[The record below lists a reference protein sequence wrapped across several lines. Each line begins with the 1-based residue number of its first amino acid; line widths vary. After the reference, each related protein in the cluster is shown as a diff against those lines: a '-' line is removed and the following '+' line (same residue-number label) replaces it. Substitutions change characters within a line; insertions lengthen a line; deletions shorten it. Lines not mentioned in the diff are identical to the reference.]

1 MAEREGGAQ
10 RLENVVLDVLD
21 RIAEPVQAFLEII
34 GEERH
39 AEEILFGT
47 IDVLGARSLQ
57 RLVELLWP
65 ERPSADPG

>member
-21 RIAEPVQAFLEII
+21 RIAEPVQAFLEIV

-39 AEEILFGT
+39 AEELIVGA
-47 IDVLGARSLQ
+47 IDMLAACGFQ
-57 RLVELLWP
+57 RLVELLWA